1 MSKAHVYLCK
11 AVLYW
16 VLLVLPTDSFVRNSS
31 LPQTGLGISYLPKF
45 NWYFLSAMNYVCAK
59 FQCVSGTKSQKINCV
74 VFQSPQKFYLKR

>member
-1 MSKAHVYLCK
+1 MSKAQVYLCK

-31 LPQTGLGISYLPKF
+31 LSQTGLIISYLPKL

-74 VFQSPQKFYLKR
+74 VFQSSQKFYLKR